1 MEENKTSCPQ
11 RDPLCGEKSARRYCG
26 INIFLAGLL
35 ALPIAAGII
44 VPISDEKHSSVELIP
59 IIVVFV
65 FYFLIHLWRAIWLC
79 EALKKELK
87 IVEDAA
93 AYEMER
99 IAFLAWVGVF
109 LLTLYRYCIDPNE
122 DLSSVKVISD
132 WLISLLLLSPIVTL
146 VGPGWGK
153 LYVESPNG
161 KISWPKCLK
170 SCTKQNC
177 DVESTS
183 DIAR

>member
-1 MEENKTSCPQ
+1 MEENITPCPK
-11 RDPLCGEKSARRYCG
+11 RDPRCGEESARIYRC
-26 INIFLAGLL
+26 INIFLAVLL

-44 VPISDEKHSSVELIP
+44 VPIINEKQSSVELIP
-59 IIVVFV
+59 LIVAFV
-65 FYFLIHLWRAIWLC
+65 FYFLIHWSRARWLG
-79 EALKKELK
+79 EALKQELK

-99 IAFLAWVGVF
+99 IAFLAWAGVI
-109 LLTLYRYCIDPNE
+109 LLALYRCYINPNE
-122 DLSSVKVISD
+122 DLSSAKVISD

-170 SCTKQNC
+170 SSTKQNC
-177 DVESTS
+177 DVENY
-183 DIAR
+183 

>member
-1 MEENKTSCPQ
+1 MGENKIPCLQ
-11 RDPLCGEKSARRYCG
+11 LDPRCGEKSARIYRC
-26 INIFLAGLL
+26 INFGLSVL
-35 ALPIAAGII
+35 TGALFVIGVI
-44 VPISDEKHSSVELIP
+44 VLLSGEEQPSVELIS
-59 IIVVFV
+59 ILVVFL
-65 FYFLIHLWRAIWLC
+65 FFSGIHWSRARWLG
-79 EALKKELK
+79 EALKQELK

-99 IAFLAWVGVF
+99 IAFLAWAGF
-109 LLTLYRYCIDPNE
+109 ILLALYRIYFNPDE

-161 KISWPKCLK
+161 KISWPKCVK
-170 SCTKQNC
+170 K
-177 DVESTS
+177 
-183 DIAR
+183 